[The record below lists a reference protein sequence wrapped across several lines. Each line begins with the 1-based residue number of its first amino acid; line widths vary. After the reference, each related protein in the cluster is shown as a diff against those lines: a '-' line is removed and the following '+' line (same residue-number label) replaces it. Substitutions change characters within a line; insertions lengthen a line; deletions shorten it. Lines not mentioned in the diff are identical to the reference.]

1 MCGIAGIFNSSGAER
16 EGVVSE
22 LQALAAA
29 LKHRGPDDRGTWA
42 SPDGI
47 AGLAHVRLSIL
58 DLSPAGHQPMAFC
71 EGRYTISFNGE
82 IYNFRELRAELEQQG
97 VQFKTGTDTEVLLA
111 MYQRDGVHC
120 VQHLRGMFAFCIWDQ
135 QEQRAFL
142 ARDPLGIKPL
152 YYSMKGDGSLVFA
165 SELKALRRS
174 GLVGTEIDATAVMAY
189 FETGSVPEPL
199 TLLKGTFC
207 LRAGHW
213 LQWSQGTLQEH
224 CYWQIQF
231 DERGESPMDHQQ
243 AVPLVR
249 EALMDSIRHHFV
261 SDVPVGI
268 FLSGGIDSTALVAMA
283 VEAGYRGFRTFSI
296 GVDDAELDES
306 SVARET
312 AAHFKTEHHELL
324 LSGHTAEESFAEYL
338 QCGDQPSIDGF
349 NTYTVSRFARN
360 AGMKV
365 VLSGLGGDELFGGY
379 PSFSAVPRL
388 ARWHRRF
395 HLAAPLDAM
404 VGGAM
409 EKWGMTTRVRRL
421 GSMLRRPPGILS
433 AYRSFR
439 GVFSP
444 HTARLL
450 TKNYVPDLPAD
461 SQGFGG
467 DPCRAQNEL
476 DEVSELELSRYMR
489 NQLLKDSDVMSM
501 AHGLELRVPFV
512 DRTLLESVARVPA
525 SLRLRSG
532 KAMLLEAVP
541 EVPGRISN
549 ARKRGFS
556 FPFEKWLQASW
567 GREFAA
573 VRQHMPFPNP
583 SWYQLWSVFML
594 ERWLKGD

>member
-1 MCGIAGIFNSSGAER
+1 MCGIAGIITHGGAER
-16 EGVVSE
+16 EWLVARLE
-22 LQALAAA
+22 ALAAA
-29 LKHRGPDDRGTWA
+29 LKHRGPDDRGIWA
-42 SPDGI
+42 SANAV

-58 DLSPAGHQPMAFC
+58 DLSAAGHQPMASC
-71 EGRYTISFNGE
+71 EGRYTITYNGE

-111 MYQRDGVHC
+111 MYHRHGVDC
-120 VQHLRGMFAFCIWDQ
+120 VQRLRGMFAFCIWDQ

-152 YYSMKGDGSLVFA
+152 YYSIAGHGSLVFA

-174 GLVGTEIDATAVMAY
+174 GLVGTEIDGTAVMAY
-189 FETGSVPEPL
+189 FESGSVPEPL
-199 TLLKGTFC
+199 TLLKGIFC

-213 LQWSQGTLQEH
+213 LQWSNGILQER

-231 DERGESPMDHQQ
+231 DERREAQMDHRQ

-268 FLSGGIDSTALVAMA
+268 FLSGGIDSTALVALA
-283 VEAGYRGFRTFSI
+283 VEAGHRGFRTFSI
-296 GVDDAELDES
+296 GVDDPKLDES

-312 AAHFKTEHHELL
+312 AAHFHTEHHELR

-349 NTYTVSRFARN
+349 NTYTVARFARS

-379 PSFSAVPRL
+379 PSFSTVPRM
-388 ARWHRRF
+388 ARWHRKF
-395 HLAAPLDAM
+395 HLASPLDAM
-404 VGGAM
+404 LGVAM
-409 EKWGMTTRVRRL
+409 EKWGTTARVRRL
-421 GSMLRRPPGILS
+421 GSMLQRPPGILS
-433 AYRSFR
+433 AYCSFR
-439 GVFSP
+439 GVFSS

-450 TKNYVPDLPAD
+450 TKNYVPGLSAD
-461 SQGFGG
+461 PQGGG
-467 DPCRAQNEL
+467 DSSQSQDEL
-476 DEVSELELSRYMR
+476 DQVSELELSRYMR
-489 NQLLKDSDVMSM
+489 NQLLKDSDAMSM

-512 DRTLLESVARVPA
+512 DRKLFESVARVPA
-525 SLRLRSG
+525 ALRLRSG
-532 KAMLLEAVP
+532 KAMLLDAVP
-541 EVPGRISN
+541 EIPPQVSN

-573 VRQHMPFPNP
+573 VRQHMPIPNP
-583 SWYQLWSVFML
+583 TWYQLWSVFML
-594 ERWLKGD
+594 ERWRKSL